1 MGIKPIF
8 NIGDKVVVS
17 QISWIQNFIL
27 KKELDEEDIQKIID
41 SFSLIVIGVR
51 HHIIKVDSY
60 TYDKK
65 AEVFEYMVEPFV
77 ANIISQEYYKTWYL
91 EDKLTIEHEKI
102 GEVYNYFLEKY
113 EAVNNY
119 WNKDLKIEKEN
130 KEESDILELEL

>member
-51 HHIIKVDSY
+51 HHIIKLDSY

-91 EDKLTIEHEKI
+91 EDTLTIVDEKI
-102 GEVYNYFLEKY
+102 GEVCQYFSERY
-113 EAVNNY
+113 ESVNNY